1 MNNLKN
7 QVSVT
12 DFKYAKE
19 ILELTLLFYKKIQL
33 YQSQVQEEVIRA
45 KLEELSKNCLEQ
57 FEQLIAILDVQ
68 DNEHKEL

>member
-1 MNNLKN
+1 MNNSKN

-33 YQSQVQEEVIRA
+33 YKNQAHEEVISS

-57 FEQLIAILDVQ
+57 FEQLLSILEVQ
-68 DNEHKEL
+68 DNE

>member
-19 ILELTLLFYKKIQL
+19 ILELTLLFYKKIRL

-57 FEQLIAILDVQ
+57 FEQLISILEVQ
-68 DNEHKEL
+68 DNE

>member
-57 FEQLIAILDVQ
+57 FEQLISILEVH
-68 DNEHKEL
+68 DNE

>member
-12 DFKYAKE
+12 DFKYGKE

-57 FEQLIAILDVQ
+57 FEQLISILEVQ
-68 DNEHKEL
+68 DNE

>member
-12 DFKYAKE
+12 DFKYDKE

-57 FEQLIAILDVQ
+57 FEQLISILEVQ
-68 DNEHKEL
+68 DNE

>member
-33 YQSQVQEEVIRA
+33 YQRQVQEEVIRA

-57 FEQLIAILDVQ
+57 FEQLISILEVQ
-68 DNEHKEL
+68 DNE

>member
-45 KLEELSKNCLEQ
+45 KLEEFSKNCLEQ
-57 FEQLIAILDVQ
+57 FEQLISILEVQ
-68 DNEHKEL
+68 DNE

>member
-33 YQSQVQEEVIRA
+33 YQSQFQEEVIRA

-57 FEQLIAILDVQ
+57 FEQLISILEVQ
-68 DNEHKEL
+68 DNE

>member
-33 YQSQVQEEVIRA
+33 YQSQVQEEVIRS

-57 FEQLIAILDVQ
+57 FEQLISILEVQ
-68 DNEHKEL
+68 DNE

>member
-1 MNNLKN
+1 MNNSKN

-57 FEQLIAILDVQ
+57 FEQLISILEVQ
-68 DNEHKEL
+68 DNE

>member
-57 FEQLIAILDVQ
+57 FEQLISILEVQ
-68 DNEHKEL
+68 DNE

>member
-33 YQSQVQEEVIRA
+33 YHSQVQEEVIRA

-57 FEQLIAILDVQ
+57 FEQLISILEVQ
-68 DNEHKEL
+68 DNE